1 MHTLDTNA
9 IIYFIQDE
17 PETVAILNDI
27 LEKNFPLYVSA
38 MTEIELF
45 GYPAITDAEAAKIE
59 EILKTTTIISVD
71 SRLARIAGTIRSI
84 YRLGIAD
91 STIAATAL
99 VTGSIL
105 LTRNVKDFKK
115 VPNLLLQK
123 I

>member
-1 MHTLDTNA
+1 MYTLDTNA
-9 IIYFIQDE
+9 IIYFTQDE
-17 PETVAILNDI
+17 PETVAVLTGIVESNL
-27 LEKNFPLYVSA
+27 PLYVSTI
-38 MTEIELF
+38 TEIELF
-45 GYPAITDAEAAKIE
+45 GYSAITAEETEKIE

-71 SRLARIAGTIRSI
+71 SRLARIAGTIRSL

-99 VTGSIL
+99 VTGSTL
-105 LTRNVKDFKK
+105 LTRNIKDFKK